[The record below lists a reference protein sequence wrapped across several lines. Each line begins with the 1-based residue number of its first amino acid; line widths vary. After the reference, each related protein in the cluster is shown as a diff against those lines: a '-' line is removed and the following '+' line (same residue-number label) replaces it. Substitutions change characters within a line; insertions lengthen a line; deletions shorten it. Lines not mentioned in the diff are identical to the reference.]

1 MSGIF
6 WGCASFVLAASS
18 RGFDKVFL
26 GTPPEAECLAITA
39 KRGLGDTHA
48 PRGAPRRLE
57 PVDANCGRFQ
67 RRSRFHFRSA
77 EELRSGRRAGCDR
90 AAVAPDGLRFGRGRG
105 ATARSAKRETGP
117 FPSWYSLHTGTSL

>member
-90 AAVAPDGLRFGRGRG
+90 AAGAARRRAAP
-105 ATARSAKRETGP
+105 SAKQGR
-117 FPSWYSLHTGTSL
+117 FPLGIVSIRAHRYESTTCEP